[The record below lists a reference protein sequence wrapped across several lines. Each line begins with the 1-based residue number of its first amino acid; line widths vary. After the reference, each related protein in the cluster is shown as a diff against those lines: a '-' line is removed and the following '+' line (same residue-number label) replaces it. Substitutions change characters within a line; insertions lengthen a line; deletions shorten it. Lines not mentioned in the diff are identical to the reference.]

1 VIVGGVHGKFKEVF
15 QKISALHAKN
25 AFALAIVAGDLFSD
39 PQEATAD
46 DEANVDDLLSG
57 KVTIPLPT
65 YFALGKHSL
74 PLKVITKLEDN
85 ENEICENLH
94 YLGKRTTIKT
104 SEGIRIVALGGTL
117 DTNLTVGT
125 SKDNFTPFYSG
136 GDASA
141 LKGANT
147 CDILI
152 TSEWPHGITTG
163 SKVLTQT
170 DDTPPAHHI
179 LSELTSTL
187 KPRYHFSTSSF
198 FYEREPFFHPPTDSS
213 DANATYSTTR
223 FLSLAPFGNAK
234 KAKWIYAFTLD
245 PNAAPSVVIPPGTT
259 ASPFAFG
266 GGKKRPLP
274 DQAASFSRFAP
285 HSQSVGRPSKKGR
298 RNEPRPGPD
307 NCFFCLSSPTLATHL
322 IASIGTDAY
331 LTTAKGPLSTKDTFS
346 RISPSLSFPAHIL
359 IIPLAHAATLGAV
372 PEVEARMATFKE
384 MRRYRNALNSVV
396 LEAAKGRLGSVC
408 WEVSRSEG
416 IHTHWQ
422 WVPLQREMIEKGLV
436 EVAVKVESENEG
448 WSEHVKWEKVVL
460 DKGTNTKKEDDGTV
474 KEEVEEED
482 GGVSLKTDDTSTTDE
497 ASLTK
502 ELAILTDR
510 TDCFRIWTWLP
521 PTSPSTAGTTTLLT
535 LPLTSA
541 FRFDLQFGR
550 RVLAKLLGLEKRFN
564 WRDCAQSEEE
574 ETKEAE
580 DFKKVFEK
588 FDFSLSE

>member
-1 VIVGGVHGKFKEVF
+1 LLAGK
-15 QKISALHAKN
+15 I
-25 AFALAIVAGDLFSD
+25 
-39 PQEATAD
+39 
-46 DEANVDDLLSG
+46 
-57 KVTIPLPT
+57 TIPLPT

-74 PLKVITKLEDN
+74 PLKVTTKLEDN

-152 TSEWPHGITTG
+152 TSEWPHSITTG
-163 SKVLTQT
+163 SKVALPS

-198 FYEREPFFHPPTDSS
+198 FYEREQFFHPPADLS
-213 DANATYSTTR
+213 DANATYQTTR
-223 FLSLAPFGNAK
+223 FLSLASFGNAT

-245 PNAAPSVVIPPGTT
+245 PTAAPSVVIPPGTT
-259 ASPFAFG
+259 ASPFAFSN
-266 GGKKRPLP
+266 GKKRPLP

-285 HSQSVGRPSKKGR
+285 HSQVVGRQSKKGR
-298 RNEPRPGPD
+298 RNDPRPGPD
-307 NCFFCLSSPTLATHL
+307 SCFFCLSSPTLATHL

-331 LTTAKGPLSTKDTFS
+331 LTTAKGPLPTKDTFS
-346 RISPSLSFPAHIL
+346 RMSPLLSFPAHIL
-359 IIPLAHAATLGAV
+359 IIPLAHAATLGAI
-372 PEVEARMATFKE
+372 PDTESRTATFKE
-384 MRRYRNALNSVV
+384 MQRYRDALNSMV
-396 LEAAKGRLGSVC
+396 LDAADGTLGSVC

-422 WVPLQREMIEKGLV
+422 WVPLQREMIDNGLV
-436 EVAVKVESENEG
+436 EAAVKVESENEG

-460 DKGTNTKKEDDGTV
+460 EKEASIKPKEDVAV
-474 KEEVEEED
+474 KAEIEEENEED
-482 GGVSLKTDDTSTTDE
+482 
-497 ASLTK
+497 ASNELT
-502 ELAILTDR
+502 ILTARADS
-510 TDCFRIWTWLP
+510 FRIWTWLP
-521 PTSPSTAGTTTLLT
+521 PTSPNTSGTTTLLT

-564 WRDCAQSEEE
+564 WRECAQSEEE
-574 ETKEAE
+574 ETAEAE
-580 DFKKVFEK
+580 AFKKGFEK
-588 FDFSLSE
+588 HDFSLSE

>member
-1 VIVGGVHGKFKEVF
+1 MHGKFKEVF

-25 AFALAIVAGDLFSD
+25 AFALAIIAGDLFAD
-39 PQEATAD
+39 PQEGNAE
-46 DEANVDDLLSG
+46 DEADIDALLSG
-57 KVTIPLPT
+57 SITIPLPT

-74 PLKVITKLEDN
+74 PPKVITKLEDN

-117 DTNLTVGT
+117 DANLTVGT

-141 LKGANT
+141 LKGAST

-163 SKVLTQT
+163 SKVSKPA
-170 DDTPPAHHI
+170 DDTPSAHHV

-198 FYEREPFFHPPTDSS
+198 FYEREPFFHPPADAT
-213 DANATYSTTR
+213 DANATYPITR
-223 FLSLAPFGNAK
+223 FLSLASFGNAT

-245 PNAAPSVVIPPGTT
+245 PTAAPSVVIPPGTT
-259 ASPFAFG
+259 ASPFAFS

-285 HSQSVGRPSKKGR
+285 HSHSAGRPSKKGR

-322 IASIGTDAY
+322 ITSIGTDAY
-331 LTTAKGPLSTKDTFS
+331 LTTAKGPLSTKDFFS
-346 RISPSLSFPAHIL
+346 RISPQINFPAHIL

-372 PEVEARMATFKE
+372 PEAEARTATSKE
-384 MRRYRNALNSVV
+384 MRRYRDALNKMV
-396 LEAAKGRLGSVC
+396 LDAAKGKLGTVC
-408 WEVSRSEG
+408 WEVSRGEG

-422 WVPLQREMIEKGLV
+422 WVPLQTDIIQKGLV
-436 EVAVKVESENEG
+436 EAAVKVESENEG
-448 WSEHVKWEKVVL
+448 WTEHVKWEKVVL
-460 DKGTNTKKEDDGTV
+460 EKGEQHDVETKG
-474 KEEVEEED
+474 
-482 GGVSLKTDDTSTTDE
+482 SSATTE
-497 ASLTK
+497 AAITK

-510 TDCFRIWTWLP
+510 GDCFRIWTWLP
-521 PTSPSTAGTTTLLT
+521 PTSPNTTGTTTLLT

-550 RVLAKLLGLEKRFN
+550 RVLAKLLGLETRFN
-564 WRDCAQSEEE
+564 WRDCGQSEEE
-574 ETKEAE
+574 ETAEAE
-580 DFKKVFEK
+580 AFKKEFEK
-588 FDFSLSE
+588 YDFSLRE